1 MCVYYKICLCVK
13 ITAGQTFNGLINGGL
28 LTTWDSSYSF
38 DITMLM
44 ICVGG
49 YINLFGA
56 KPLSV
61 EHLWS
66 EPTWTRHMRRCY
78 TAKPPIIRLHK
89 HFNLGT
95 IINKRICDK
104 ISMTINI
111 FTNKMASIMPKL
123 KKADPANGELVPIWS
138 WNTSQMTQN
147 ALLREVR
154 CNGSNESSLTWK

>member
-78 TAKPPIIRLHK
+78 TAKT
-89 HFNLGT
+89 G
-95 IINKRICDK
+95 
-104 ISMTINI
+104 
-111 FTNKMASIMPKL
+111 
-123 KKADPANGELVPIWS
+123 
-138 WNTSQMTQN
+138 Q
-147 ALLREVR
+147 
-154 CNGSNESSLTWK
+154 